1 MLDSVSS
8 HLASKL
14 EYAFDYVMFK
24 HFTTLI
30 LSFFFS
36 EINRHHMHELL
47 SHMNLNHLSNN
58 GRPVSIVV
66 MADVETKQDFLLS
79 VIGKICVTVFAP
91 SEVVV
96 MFFTQNNWL
105 VQCFFSLK

>member
-14 EYAFDYVMFK
+14 EYEFDYVIFK
-24 HFTTLI
+24 HFTTFCLF
-30 LSFFFS
+30 FFFS

-47 SHMNLNHLSNN
+47 PYMNLNNLSNN

-66 MADVETKQDFLLS
+66 MADVETK
-79 VIGKICVTVFAP
+79 
-91 SEVVV
+91 
-96 MFFTQNNWL
+96 
-105 VQCFFSLK
+105 